1 MGGDG
6 KRGTGRVYSGT
17 SPKKKFYFRCYPAVV
32 IISNFHFI
40 RDRPLY
46 FLEKGGKR
54 LVGVIFSLQ
63 EFLFVTVSFY
73 LVCLFRFFLSV
84 CFWRDSLCRFFFF
97 TLKKYNG
104 LSVTG
109 DDHFSWWSYFRFT
122 NDNCT
127 RMRYITPLNPAVR
140 SSPVFKPTQIIS
152 LSQFSVC

>member
-73 LVCLFRFFLSV
+73 LVCLFRFFCPFVFGVTHYAGFFS
-84 CFWRDSLCRFFFF
+84 SL
-97 TLKKYNG
+97 
-104 LSVTG
+104 
-109 DDHFSWWSYFRFT
+109 
-122 NDNCT
+122 
-127 RMRYITPLNPAVR
+127 
-140 SSPVFKPTQIIS
+140 
-152 LSQFSVC
+152 

>member
-46 FLEKGGKR
+46 FLVKGGKR

-63 EFLFVTVSFY
+63 EFLFVTVSFHQNFV
-73 LVCLFRFFLSV
+73 LFGLFVCLFFLSV
-84 CFWRDSLCRFFFF
+84 CFWRDMQVFFFF
-97 TLKKYNG
+97 TLKNIMVY
-104 LSVTG
+104 L
-109 DDHFSWWSYFRFT
+109 
-122 NDNCT
+122 
-127 RMRYITPLNPAVR
+127 
-140 SSPVFKPTQIIS
+140 
-152 LSQFSVC
+152 